1 MKHQPLTWDRIVS
14 QLPPTAE
21 EIHQHPPF
29 GFSTRVVAQWRAVRR
44 DESLNRWARW
54 SFRTALASS
63 VACALLVFLQTGRE
77 KSIVLPLPEPLPLTH
92 LLTPP

>member
-14 QLPPTAE
+14 QLPPAAE

-29 GFSTRVVAQWRAVRR
+29 GFATRVVAQWRAARR
-44 DESLNRWARW
+44 DEALNRWASW

-77 KSIVLPLPEPLPLTH
+77 KSILLPLPEPPQLTH
-92 LLTPP
+92 LPTPP